1 MTMTARIDRNEL
13 SPPSALEMLRRWASI
28 HGPDPRTKR
37 GNSRRGT
44 LGLYRLPTYRRHDET
59 GRSTAPSNRYN
70 DRANAGPHDAVGV
83 TTIWSANAPPG
94 LPSA

>member
-1 MTMTARIDRNEL
+1 MSAAADPHEL
-13 SPPSALEMLRRWASI
+13 SPPSALEMLRCWATI
-28 HGPDPRTKR
+28 HGPDPRTKHR
-37 GNSRRGT
+37 NRRRGT

-59 GRSTAPSNRYN
+59 GRSTAPSARYE

-83 TTIWSANAPPG
+83 TTIWSANAPAG